1 MSQAITTQITY
12 LGDQT
17 RKTLAEY
24 PDVRK
29 TIWEYFQDALDTV
42 VRVHVEEPD
51 KGILTWELN
60 VSSPAGRQSF
70 MATQRNPGGL
80 TTIRR
85 IGDPRYV

>member
-12 LGDQT
+12 LGNQA

-29 TIWEYFQDALDTV
+29 TIWEYFRNALDTV

-51 KGILTWELN
+51 KGILTWEMN

-70 MATQRNPGGL
+70 TATQRKPGGPI
-80 TTIRR
+80 TIRR
-85 IGDPRYV
+85 